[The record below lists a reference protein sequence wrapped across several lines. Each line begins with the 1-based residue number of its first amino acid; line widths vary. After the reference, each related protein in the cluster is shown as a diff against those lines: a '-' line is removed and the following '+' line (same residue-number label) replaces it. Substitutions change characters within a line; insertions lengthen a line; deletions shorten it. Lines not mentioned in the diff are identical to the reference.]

1 MAGATQK
8 PKLGN
13 VTVATVKQREQARK
27 ISARLEAA
35 GINCFLNDERGAPLG
50 AMKARLGGIN
60 VQVDRSDV
68 ACALQLL
75 QQKDDL
81 LIAVPPKNCVL
92 GSRFQ
97 FQPGFDS
104 WIGTAIQIIVILALA
119 VFMAWV
125 FFY

>member
-13 VTVATVKQREQARK
+13 VTVATVKQQEQARQ
-27 ISARLEAA
+27 ISARLEGA
-35 GINCFLNDERGAPLG
+35 GVKCFLSDERGAPLG

-81 LIAVPPKNCVL
+81 SIAVARKDHVP

-97 FQPGFDS
+97 FQPRFDG
-104 WIGTAIQIIVILALA
+104 WIATALQIMVILALA

>member
-13 VTVATVKQREQARK
+13 VTVATVKRREQARQ

-35 GINCFLNDERGAPLG
+35 GVKCFLNDERGAPLG

-68 ACALQLL
+68 VRALQLL

-81 LIAVPPKNCVL
+81 LIAIPRKDRFL
-92 GSRFQ
+92 GNRFQ
-97 FQPGFDS
+97 FQPRLGS
-104 WIGTAIQIIVILALA
+104 WVGTAIQIMVILALA
-119 VFMAWV
+119 AFMAWAV
-125 FFY
+125 FY

>member
-13 VTVATVKQREQARK
+13 VTVATVKRREQARQ

-35 GINCFLNDERGAPLG
+35 GVKCFLNDERGAPLG

-68 ACALQLL
+68 ARALQLL
-75 QQKDDL
+75 QQKDDRS
-81 LIAVPPKNCVL
+81 IAVPRKDRVL
-92 GSRFQ
+92 ASWFQ
-97 FQPGFDS
+97 LQSS
-104 WIGTAIQIIVILALA
+104 WVGTAIQIMVILALA
-119 VFMAWV
+119 AFMAWV